1 MAANER
7 SRDKLVVELEDEITR
22 LFEQALDYAQVA
34 CPTQDTYKVLRSK
47 ILRVGNNCI
56 RNVRKKVQHYD
67 IEFVPISEDFIEV
80 RQPQIMKKIKSKR

>member
-1 MAANER
+1 MKAN
-7 SRDKLVVELEDEITR
+7 DKSKEKLLRELEGYITK

-56 RNVRKKVQHYD
+56 RNVRKRLKHYD
-67 IEFVPISEDFIEV
+67 VEFVPQTEEVIEV
-80 RQPQIMKKIKSKR
+80 IRKSTKK

>member
-1 MAANER
+1 MAANDKSKEKLM
-7 SRDKLVVELEDEITR
+7 RDVEAEITR

-56 RNVRKKVQHYD
+56 RNLKKKVQHYE
-67 IEFVPISEDFIEV
+67 IEYVPQTEEIIEV
-80 RQPQIMKKIKSKR
+80 TPKGK